1 MPDQPVAEPS
11 RQRSPS
17 RYWARGSWGPS
28 RALPPGEDLAALRRG
43 LGREPGSVPG
53 VWPFYTE
60 LTGRGEVSRQLR
72 AEHIALSLFGLHQ
85 QSQQALM
92 HRTGPSLGA
101 AARALR
107 QAGKFSP
114 EAVDRRLVAAAQSST
129 VETLAVHLRG
139 LVQQFSSASGS
150 HALDY
155 DRLMRDLVLW
165 QTPDGVARV
174 RRRWGGDYYAPYD
187 RQNSTG
193 SPTAPIG
200 AQ

>member
-1 MPDQPVAEPS
+1 MPDQPLGEPS
-11 RQRSPS
+11 KEQSPS
-17 RYWARGSWGPS
+17 RYWARGSWGRG

-43 LGREPGSVPG
+43 LGREPGSVPD

-60 LTGRGEVSRQLR
+60 LSGRGEVSRQLR

-85 QSQQALM
+85 QSQHALV

-107 QAGKFSP
+107 QAGRFSP
-114 EAVDRRLVAAAQSST
+114 EAVDRRLAAAAQSST

-150 HALDY
+150 HVLDY

-165 QTPDGVARV
+165 QTPDGAARV

-187 RQNSTG
+187 RQNSAG
-193 SPTAPIG
+193 STTASIG
-200 AQ
+200 AR